1 MVSHNLSRVV
11 ICYISFTIWYA
22 LPNDVLPVWTSER
35 PCMGHAGQV

>member
-11 ICYISFTIWYA
+11 ICYTSFTIWYA
-22 LPNDVLPVWTSER
+22 LPNDVLFWTSER